1 MKQALG
7 LVLCALACVASAQ
20 VSGWVESVGART
32 NVVTAARIDDV
43 YVKVETNGAHYAY
56 VDLSLVDAQG
66 AVVTRK
72 TVDLDAARISAM
84 LGAAGTDVPHL
95 MALLLYLGG
104 TGAASMDRL
113 IILVSPVTGK
123 ATVVL
128 YATPSGDPALISED
142 ALDAALQS
150 GGSGVNALRA
160 AIFGV
165 LAL

>member
-1 MKQALG
+1 MKQALV

-20 VSGWVESVGART
+20 VNGWVESVAART

-56 VDLSLVDAQG
+56 VDVSLVDAQG

-72 TVDLDAARISAM
+72 TVDLDEARISAL

-113 IILVSPVTGK
+113 IISPPAAWACPKRRSPPPARSPIATTTPPTSRNSGPSPAPVT
-123 ATVVL
+123 
-128 YATPSGDPALISED
+128 
-142 ALDAALQS
+142 
-150 GGSGVNALRA
+150 
-160 AIFGV
+160 
-165 LAL
+165 